1 MPQAEIIV
9 SGLLVGFILA
19 FNFSHLSALI
29 FQERSLFLR
38 TRICESC
45 GSDQSLFFRFPVVGN
60 LFRPNGCPSCGYSLP
75 WHYAI
80 IELLTLILS
89 VWAFSTLSFSS
100 ALQITILGFALM
112 GASYFDLKKWIIP
125 NAFVLFVLLV
135 VLIGWVTDYFNLY
148 FSGTGLIVGAVVSLF
163 IILPQRFGGGDK
175 TIALGDVKLVLALS
189 LWLGWVLSIYVFF
202 LASILGFAYW
212 VFSGFF
218 RGFSTE
224 RRVPFGPFVAL
235 STMIFGIGRVLDPQ
249 FVTHLLTF
257 RF

>member
-1 MPQAEIIV
+1 MIA

-19 FNFSHLSALI
+19 FSFSHLIALI
-29 FQERSLFLR
+29 TQERSTFLR
-38 TRICESC
+38 ARVCESC
-45 GSDQSLFFRFPVVGN
+45 GTEQSLFFRIPMIGG
-60 LFRPNGCPSCGYSLP
+60 LIRSGGCPSCGYTLP
-75 WHYAI
+75 PLYAVF
-80 IELLTLILS
+80 ELLIIGFSL
-89 VWAFSTLSFSS
+89 WAFSVLSFSP
-100 ALQITILGFALM
+100 ALQISLIGFALL
-112 GASYFDLKKWIIP
+112 GASYMDLKKWIIP
-125 NAFVLFVLLV
+125 NAFVVYVLIAVLL
-135 VLIGWVTDYFNLY
+135 
-148 FSGTGLIVGAVVSLF
+148 GLISGSTSVQFAAFGLVVGAIVSVF
-163 IILPQRFGGGDK
+163 IILPQKFGGGEG
-175 TIALGDVKLVLALS
+175 IVALGDVKLVLALS

-202 LASILGFAYW
+202 LASFLGFAYW